1 MPKAKAQTTKTK
13 TKTKAPTKSKTPVI
27 DIEAIKEE
35 LREEMMQQLELMIP
49 AEDDKDAFVDM
60 DLLRKEIAEQVTFA
74 QKKAEHVAQLDNKAD
89 VSLSRSNLKLLG
101 EKEYDITSSLDGL
114 LISEGDKALITAS
127 KSGAIGFGL
136 KAPRSFGVGSAHFRA
151 VYPSEAPIPT
161 NGANS
166 TRGVI
171 VEGDGDD
178 DKTYSFR
185 ALSRMNRQGF
195 NITSDGSLIFG
206 LMNDRTKSKAT
217 LNNTKYDSDTINL
230 VAGSKQY
237 ANNLLN
243 MQTGSLESN
252 RFNFIS
258 AVTDVEE
265 NGKPGIE
272 VFNVDGHGTVNTRNC
287 FQSNKTGYAELFEW
301 ADGNNKNEDRI
312 GFTVSLDNNGQLVI
326 ANEGDNIIGVV
337 TNGAAIVGNA
347 GWTYTNTYLTAEN
360 RTPKTQKV
368 KIVEWE
374 DEVGI
379 LHSYYEHT
387 LDPNFALPDNAIIY
401 ETDENGDEFNIPY
414 INAEHDRTREFIPRS
429 NRGWATVT
437 IVGKVDVWK
446 GQYMNP
452 NWIKVKDI
460 NDDLEQWILK

>member
-1 MPKAKAQTTKTK
+1 MPKAKSQTTKTK
-13 TKTKAPTKSKTPVI
+13 AKAPAKPKTPTI

-35 LREEMMQQLELMIP
+35 LRQEIMQQLEIMIP
-49 AEDDKDAFVDM
+49 DQEDKDAFVDM
-60 DLLRKEIAEQVTFA
+60 DLLKKEIAEQVDFA
-74 QKKAEHVAQLDNKAD
+74 QKKAQHVAEIENKAD
-89 VSLSRSNLKLLG
+89 VSLSRSNLKLIG

-161 NGANS
+161 NGVNS

-185 ALSRMNRQGF
+185 AVSRMNRQGF
-195 NITSDGSLIFG
+195 NITSDGNLVFG
-206 LMNDRTKSKAT
+206 LMNDGTRSKAT
-217 LNNTKYDSDTINL
+217 FNNTRYDSDTINL
-230 VAGSKQY
+230 FAGSKQY

-243 MQTGSLESN
+243 MQTGSLEN
-252 RFNFIS
+252 DRFNFIN
-258 AVTDVEE
+258 AVTDVKE

-272 VFNVDGHGTVNTRNC
+272 MFKVDGLGTVSARNC

-301 ADGNNKNEDRI
+301 ADGNNKSEDRI
-312 GFTVSLDNNGQLVI
+312 GFTVALDENGHLIV
-326 ANEGDNIIGVV
+326 ANEGDNVIGVV
-337 TNGAAIVGNA
+337 SDKAAVVGNA

-360 RTPKTQKV
+360 KTPKKQTV

-379 LHSYYEHT
+379 LHTHYEHT
-387 LDPNFALPDNAIIY
+387 LDPNFSLPDNAVIY
-401 ETDENGDEFNIPY
+401 ETDENGDAFSIPF
-414 INAEHDRTREFIPRS
+414 INAEHNRTQEYIPRS

-437 IVGKVDVWK
+437 LVGKVAVWK
-446 GQYMNP
+446 GQYMSS
-452 NWIKVKDI
+452 NWIKVRDL
-460 NDDLEQWILK
+460 NDDLEEWILK